1 MAKIQALGASSRP
14 TTNRCS
20 HRVLEPFASEVER
33 LLSASLA
40 VNTVKLY
47 NQAVS
52 KFDALRAQYNF
63 NRSWP
68 PSIDDIVNFIAY
80 LSSEGYSFSSA
91 KTYLSGT
98 SFYTKLNDG
107 TDPFDVCVVKKMLK
121 GFQRLN
127 PTKDSRAPVTLQML
141 KGFPLALKNV
151 TVSKY
156 EALLFSTAFSI
167 AFFGFLR
174 IGEMIACGKSSD
186 NSHLIHNTDVAIYE
200 QNVEITLRFSKTDQ
214 LGKSA
219 KLLFYPSQEA
229 HICPVSLT
237 KQFLKVRP
245 KVQGPLFCHFDGQPV
260 TRYQFSSILNKVVK
274 FIGSPL
280 SQGIKCHSFRIGAAT
295 LATAQCVADSDIKSM
310 GRWSEQSTSY
320 SRYIHLD
327 KIKT

>member
-1 MAKIQALGASSRP
+1 MDSPCIKQTVCKVLKIFQCGKYL
-14 TTNRCS
+14 
-20 HRVLEPFASEVER
+20 V
-33 LLSASLA
+33 
-40 VNTVKLY
+40 
-47 NQAVS
+47 
-52 KFDALRAQYNF
+52 
-63 NRSWP
+63 
-68 PSIDDIVNFIAY
+68 AY
-80 LSSEGYSFSSA
+80 
-91 KTYLSGT
+91 
-98 SFYTKLNDG
+98 
-107 TDPFDVCVVKKMLK
+107 VLK

-141 KGFPLALKNV
+141 KGFPLALKYV

-245 KVQGPLFCHFDGQPV
+245 KVQGPLFCHLMDSLLRV
-260 TRYQFSSILNKVVK
+260 T
-274 FIGSPL
+274 
-280 SQGIKCHSFRIGAAT
+280 SFHPFLTR
-295 LATAQCVADSDIKSM
+295 S
-310 GRWSEQSTSY
+310 
-320 SRYIHLD
+320 
-327 KIKT
+327 